1 VAPAWLP
8 RRAYAGTYDAEWR
21 RRRAPYL
28 PRDFDARFLSCATP
42 ELIFDRFLAGGE
54 PVELLGLSEQGPLRF
69 TLPGCRPRAEI
80 MIAGVVER
88 PAFNLETV
96 LIEPDDNQIALVW
109 RAALPCDRRILK
121 VEQVRLEAEGL
132 ERQVAARP

>member
-1 VAPAWLP
+1 
-8 RRAYAGTYDAEWR
+8 
-21 RRRAPYL
+21 
-28 PRDFDARFLSCATP
+28 
-42 ELIFDRFLAGGE
+42 
-54 PVELLGLSEQGPLRF
+54 
-69 TLPGCRPRAEI
+69 